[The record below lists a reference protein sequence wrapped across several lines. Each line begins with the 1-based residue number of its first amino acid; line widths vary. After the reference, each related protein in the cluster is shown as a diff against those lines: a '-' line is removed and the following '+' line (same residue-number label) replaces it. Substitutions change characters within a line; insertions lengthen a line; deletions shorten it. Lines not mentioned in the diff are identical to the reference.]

1 MLRQGGKFS
10 SGTNDHRLTHIAEQ
24 MNNVEEKMLH
34 IDTDAVQPMSQT
46 VDCHIPNG
54 RSSEPQQTI
63 TTTIQSQQNERMP
76 SIGAISTSLPRDS
89 LPPPNKKL
97 PSLQGQI

>member
-10 SGTNDHRLTHIAEQ
+10 SNTNENRLSHIAEQ
-24 MNNVEEKMLH
+24 MNNVEEKMLQM
-34 IDTDAVQPMSQT
+34 DVSAMQPMAQT
-46 VDCHIPNG
+46 ADCHIANG
-54 RSSEPQQTI
+54 RSSEPTQTI
-63 TTTIQSQQNERMP
+63 ATTIQSQQNERMP
-76 SIGAISTSLPRDS
+76 SIGGTSTSLPRDS